1 MSRGLHAGAYPAM
14 TFLMSDPFFFGYGSL
29 VNRNTHSY
37 PRAARATVKGW
48 AREWKKSRLRK
59 VVFLT
64 AVEAPGVEIDGLIAA
79 VPGADWAALD
89 ERERAYERL
98 PVSEITHEHSERPP
112 VEIYRARADHIEEV
126 NEGHVMLLSYLD
138 VVIQGYLR
146 EFGETGVAHF
156 METTRG
162 WDVPVCDDRSQPI
175 YPRGQR
181 LSQRET
187 GLVDEVLR
195 DLQSEIIP
203 VGNTDWAQP

>member
-79 VPGADWAALD
+79 VPGADWVALD

-98 PVSEITHEHSERPP
+98 PVSEITHEHSERTP

-146 EFGETGVAHF
+146 EFGEAGVERFLATTG
-156 METTRG
+156 G
-162 WDVPVCDDRSQPI
+162 WEVPVCDDRQHPV
-175 YPRGQR
+175 YPRNQE
-181 LSQRET
+181 LSLAEMART
-187 GLVDEVLR
+187 DSAISMLGLQVTPIEDTV
-195 DLQSEIIP
+195 
-203 VGNTDWAQP
+203 WWQP